1 MYGPLSTALENL
13 SKMMVKKLKS
23 KSDRPVPFND
33 LTRIHEP
40 LLPEFAESLN
50 RLVTTSSLVLGEE
63 LKSFEQELAVAED
76 SNFAVGVNNG
86 TNAIE
91 LALRALGIQAGDEV
105 IVPAFTFV
113 ATAFAVTQ
121 IGAIPVLVDVCE
133 NTGLLDLDSAQ
144 EAISEKTKALILV
157 TIHGRT
163 DHLNEYRDFCEQF
176 NISFVIDGAQS
187 HLSTFDGNKLIN
199 FCDVSTL
206 SFYPGKNL
214 GALGE
219 GGAVLTNSEEINSK
233 LRLMRDWGAER
244 KYDHSTWGG
253 NFRLEP
259 LQASFLKTKLRKLQ
273 KWTDDRIRIASIY
286 RNEMS
291 RELLMD
297 QVSQKGSHVFHI
309 FALKVE
315 NRESVEQI
323 FNDLK
328 ISYAFHYPRAIH
340 QNKAYIEFIKTPVL
354 LKNSEKLASQ
364 TISLPIFPNQTESEI
379 ERVINAV
386 NLIE

>member
-1 MYGPLSTALENL
+1 MT
-13 SKMMVKKLKS
+13 VRKLKS
-23 KSDRPVPFND
+23 ESDKTVPFND
-33 LTRIHEP
+33 LTRIHVP

-50 RLVTTSSLVLGEE
+50 RLVTSSSLVLGEE
-63 LKSFEQELAVAED
+63 LKSFEQELAVAEN
-76 SNFAVGVNNG
+76 SKFAIGVNNG

-91 LALRALGIQAGDEV
+91 LALRALGIGVGDEV
-105 IVPAFTFV
+105 LIPAFTFV

-121 IGAIPVLVDVCE
+121 TGAIPVLVDVNE
-133 NTGLLDLDSAQ
+133 NTGLLDLHSARG
-144 EAISEKTKALILV
+144 AIGEKTKALILV

-163 DHLNEYRDFCEQF
+163 DYLSEYREFCNQF
-176 NISFVIDGAQS
+176 KISFIIDGAQS
-187 HLSTFDGNKLIN
+187 HLSTFSGNKLIN
-199 FCDVSTL
+199 FCDISTL

-219 GGAVLTNSEEINSK
+219 GGAILTNSEEVDSK

-259 LQASFLKTKLRKLQ
+259 LQASFLRSKLRKLQ
-273 KWTDDRIRIASIY
+273 EWTDDRIRIANIY
-286 RNEMS
+286 RNEIS

-297 QVSQKGSHVFHI
+297 QVSKKGSHVYHI

-323 FNDLK
+323 FNDSK
-328 ISYAFHYPRAIH
+328 ISYGFHYPRAIH
-340 QNKAYIEFIKTPVL
+340 QNKAYKDLIKMPVSL
-354 LKNSEKLASQ
+354 DNSEKLASE
-364 TISLPIFPNQTESEI
+364 TISLPIFPSQTESEI

-386 NLIE
+386 KLIK

>member
-1 MYGPLSTALENL
+1 MT
-13 SKMMVKKLKS
+13 VRQLKS
-23 KSDRPVPFND
+23 KNDKPVPFND
-33 LTRIHEP
+33 LTRIHLP
-40 LLPEFAESLN
+40 LLHEFGESLS
-50 RLVTTSSLVLGEE
+50 RLVSSSSLVLGEE
-63 LKSFEQELAVAED
+63 LKSFEAELSDAED
-76 SNFAVGVNNG
+76 SKFAIGVNNG

-91 LALRALGIQAGDEV
+91 LALRALGIGTGDEV
-105 IVPAFTFV
+105 LVPAFTFV

-121 IGAIPVLVDVCE
+121 IGAIPVLVDVDE
-133 NTGLLDLDSAQ
+133 NTGLLDLNSARS
-144 EAISEKTKALILV
+144 AISNKTKALVLV

-163 DHLNEYRDFCEQF
+163 DHLVEYREFCEEF
-176 NISFVIDGAQS
+176 KISFIIDGAQS
-187 HLSTFDGNKLIN
+187 HMSTFDGIKLIN
-199 FCDVSTL
+199 FCDISTL

-219 GGAVLTNSEEINSK
+219 GGAILTNSEEIDSK

-259 LQASFLKTKLRKLQ
+259 LQASFLGTKLRKLQ
-273 KWTDDRIRIASIY
+273 EWTDDRIRIANIY
-286 RNEMS
+286 RNEINS
-291 RELLMD
+291 EILMD
-297 QVSQKGSHVFHI
+297 QVSKNGSHVYHI

-323 FNDLK
+323 FNDSK
-328 ISYAFHYPRAIH
+328 ISYGFHYPRAIH
-340 QNKAYIEFIKTPVL
+340 QNKAYKDLIKTPVSL
-354 LKNSEKLASQ
+354 DNSEKLASQ

-386 NLIE
+386 KLIN

>member
-1 MYGPLSTALENL
+1 MT
-13 SKMMVKKLKS
+13 VRQLKS
-23 KSDRPVPFND
+23 NNDKPVPFND
-33 LTRIHEP
+33 LTRIHLP
-40 LLPEFAESLN
+40 LLSEFGESLN
-50 RLVTTSSLVLGEE
+50 RLVSSSSLVLGEE
-63 LKSFEQELAVAED
+63 LKSFELELANAED
-76 SNFAVGVNNG
+76 SKFAIGVNNG

-91 LALRALGIQAGDEV
+91 LALRALGIRAGDEV
-105 IVPAFTFV
+105 LVPAFTFV

-121 IGAIPVLVDVCE
+121 IGAIPVLVDVNE
-133 NTGLLDLDSAQ
+133 NTGLLDVNSARS
-144 EAISEKTKALILV
+144 AISNKTKALILV

-163 DHLNEYRDFCEQF
+163 DCLIEYREFCEEF
-176 NISFVIDGAQS
+176 KISFIIDGAQS
-187 HLSTFDGNKLIN
+187 HLSTFDGSKLIN
-199 FCDVSTL
+199 YCDISTL

-219 GGAVLTNSEEINSK
+219 GGAILTNSEEIDSK

-259 LQASFLKTKLRKLQ
+259 LQASFLRTKLRKLQ
-273 KWTDDRIRIASIY
+273 EWTDDRIRIANIY
-286 RNEMS
+286 RNEIS

-297 QVSQKGSHVFHI
+297 QVSKKGSHVYHI

-323 FNDLK
+323 FNDSK
-328 ISYAFHYPRAIH
+328 ISYGFHYPRAIH
-340 QNKAYIEFIKTPVL
+340 QNKAYKDLIKMPVSL
-354 LKNSEKLASQ
+354 DNSEKLASE
-364 TISLPIFPNQTESEI
+364 TISLPIFPSQTESEI

-386 NLIE
+386 KLIK